1 MLDDR
6 ILMWRLRR
14 GSDEALGLIYQKY
27 FDDLLTMAVSLLG
40 DVHGAEDVVQEVFIG
55 FGRSSSSFRLKGS
68 LRSYLAVCVANRVR
82 DIFRARQRHR
92 SVGLFEAE
100 YVASGETGPA
110 ESVMG
115 RERKQRVREALVGL
129 PFEQRE
135 VIIWHLQGGM
145 KFREIAAV
153 RQESIKTVQSRYRYG
168 LEKMR
173 SLLDKEVCDA
183 KRR

>member
-6 ILMWRLRR
+6 ILVWRWRR
-14 GSDEALGLIYQKY
+14 GDGEALGLIYQKY

-40 DVHGAEDVVQEVFIG
+40 DVHGGEDVVQEVFIG
-55 FGRSSSSFRLKGS
+55 FGTSAGSFRLKGS

-82 DIFRARQRHR
+82 DIYRARQRHR
-92 SVGLFEAE
+92 SVGLVEAA
-100 YVASGETGPA
+100 YVASGEAGPE
-110 ESVMG
+110 ESVAG
-115 RERKQRVREALVGL
+115 HERQQLVREALVEL

-135 VIIWHLQGGM
+135 VLILHLQGGM
-145 KFREIAAV
+145 RFREIAAV
-153 RQESIKTVQSRYRYG
+153 RQVSIKTVQSRYRYG

-173 SLLDKEVCDA
+173 SLLDNEVCDA

>member
-6 ILMWRLRR
+6 ILMWRWRR
-14 GSDEALGLIYQKY
+14 GSREALGQIYQKY

-55 FGRSSSSFRLKGS
+55 FGKLSGSFRLRGS

-82 DIFRARQRHR
+82 DIYRARQRHR
-92 SVGLFEAE
+92 SVGLVEAE
-100 YVASGETGPA
+100 YVSSGEAGPA
-110 ESVMG
+110 DMAVEC
-115 RERKQRVREALVGL
+115 ERKQRVREALIEL
-129 PFEQRE
+129 PIEQRE
-135 VIIWHLQGGM
+135 ILILHLQGGM

-153 RQESIKTVQSRYRYG
+153 RDLSIKTVQSRYRYG

-173 SLLDKEVCDA
+173 SLLDKEVCDVI
-183 KRR
+183 K